1 MRVIPYRGEAAENL
15 HRSLSL
21 SRLMTHSCLGVPGE
35 PPDAIELKHP
45 LMDLLYWVR
54 RPRPVKVLTHLPSV
68 LTHCRATAR
77 SGSCSPWP
85 YYPWAHA
92 VNILSCIT
100 TCFSHVLRH
109 RIEAPAHP
117 HYCMQAS
124 LHEQH
129 RSTSEEHVGNAIRQ
143 HDDTPYGKCQPA
155 ATKGPEQELPPST
168 MTGLVV
174 YRSFTTPTAARFMS
188 KQRELQHSLHGGGGS
203 CCTRMRTPSFQWLVI
218 AQDLG
223 VQRPTA
229 CYGEHGRRPW
239 VVAVHA

>member
-1 MRVIPYRGEAAENL
+1 MPRHVLDHAHRG
-15 HRSLSL
+15 
-21 SRLMTHSCLGVPGE
+21 
-35 PPDAIELKHP
+35 HP
-45 LMDLLYWVR
+45 R
-54 RPRPVKVLTHLPSV
+54 
-68 LTHCRATAR
+68 
-77 SGSCSPWP
+77 
-85 YYPWAHA
+85 AHA

-100 TCFSHVLRH
+100 TCSSDVLRH

-129 RSTSEEHVGNAIRQ
+129 RSMSVEHVDNAIRQ

-155 ATKGPEQELPPST
+155 ATKGPEQELPPAT

-174 YRSFTTPTAARFMS
+174 YRSFTTPTAARFMP

-203 CCTRMRTPSFQWLVI
+203 CTRMRTPSFQWLVI

-229 CYGEHGRRPW
+229 CYGDHGRRPW
-239 VVAVHA
+239 VVAAHA